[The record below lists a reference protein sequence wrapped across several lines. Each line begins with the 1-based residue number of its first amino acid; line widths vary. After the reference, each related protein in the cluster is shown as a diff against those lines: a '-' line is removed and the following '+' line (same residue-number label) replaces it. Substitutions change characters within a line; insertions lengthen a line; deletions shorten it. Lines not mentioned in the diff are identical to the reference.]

1 MMQRYIMTPAS
12 ILDPAS
18 SRGVHERH
26 ARFHTEAF
34 HYTIHLRVDLTTSY
48 PVCHINDNISTSC
61 LRHINLRTFPA
72 RLTCFYSLTKMQ
84 IPLSVV
90 LAPLA
95 AQAVNIVLSND
106 DGWAEKN
113 IRVFYDTLTSA
124 GESVII
130 SAPADNRSGTGSSDA
145 TPGTVTSGCEFNSCP
160 AGSPPYGSDSSNPRF
175 NYVNSYPVTSIRY
188 GIQTLSPK
196 FFGGAPDIAVAG
208 YNVGGKNPFFF
219 PQPPLIL
226 IIQQQ
231 TSAPQPSSPAPSAQQ
246 PKPRSR
252 ASQRSPSAAPRARR
266 CPTPPP
272 RRPTRPSTPSS
283 PPTSP
288 PRSSTPGS
296 RTCPAESGST
306 STTRP

>member
-1 MMQRYIMTPAS
+1 
-12 ILDPAS
+12 
-18 SRGVHERH
+18 
-26 ARFHTEAF
+26 
-34 HYTIHLRVDLTTSY
+34 
-48 PVCHINDNISTSC
+48 
-61 LRHINLRTFPA
+61 
-72 RLTCFYSLTKMQ
+72 MQ

-196 FFGGAPDIAVAG
+196 FFGSAPDIAVAG
-208 YNVGGKNPFFF
+208 YNVGGKTPFSF

-226 IIQQQ
+226 IIHQQ

-252 ASQRSPSAAPRARR
+252 ESRRSPSAAPRARR

-296 RTCPAESGST
+296 RTCPAASGST

>member
-1 MMQRYIMTPAS
+1 
-12 ILDPAS
+12 
-18 SRGVHERH
+18 
-26 ARFHTEAF
+26 
-34 HYTIHLRVDLTTSY
+34 
-48 PVCHINDNISTSC
+48 
-61 LRHINLRTFPA
+61 
-72 RLTCFYSLTKMQ
+72 MQ
-84 IPLSVV
+84 IPLSVL

-113 IRVFYDTLTSA
+113 IRVFYDALTSA

-208 YNVGGKNPFFF
+208 YNVGANLGSTTLISGTVGAATEAALEGIPAIAFSGTSGSQVSYTTATQTYQTVYAQLSTNVSTTLVGSGKPYLPDGIWLNVNYPTVSSSTCSSASRFRFVLSRINSASSSAAADVRTCGSARL
-219 PQPPLIL
+219 PTESSVVG
-226 IIQQQ
+226 
-231 TSAPQPSSPAPSAQQ
+231 TSGCYASISVGVASNKTDAT
-246 PKPRSR
+246 
-252 ASQRSPSAAPRARR
+252 ASQQAVVLQKLQSILSCLP
-266 CPTPPP
+266 
-272 RRPTRPSTPSS
+272 
-283 PPTSP
+283 
-288 PRSSTPGS
+288 
-296 RTCPAESGST
+296 
-306 STTRP
+306 